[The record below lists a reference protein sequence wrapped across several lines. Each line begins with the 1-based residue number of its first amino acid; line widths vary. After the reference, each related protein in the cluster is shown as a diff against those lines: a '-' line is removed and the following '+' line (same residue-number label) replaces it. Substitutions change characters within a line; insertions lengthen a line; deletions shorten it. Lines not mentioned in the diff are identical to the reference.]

1 MKNQKAMAV
10 TSMSTAYTFGTIAQP
25 KATTMVGATS
35 LVTAAPVLPAP
46 KMPIARPWRCFGNQR
61 AQ

>member
-1 MKNQKAMAV
+1 
-10 TSMSTAYTFGTIAQP
+10 MSTAYTCGTIAQP

-35 LVTAAPVLPAP
+35 LVTAAPVLPTP
-46 KMPIARPWRCFGNQR
+46 KMPMASPWRSRGNQR